1 MITQISINQQN
12 KSFSSLQGKSRL
24 DSLIDRIQSA
34 NKEINTILET
44 PIQTKKE
51 EKTQKEIDESKKE
64 EKPLKTLD
72 QKIVENDNNK
82 SVQVGLDDN
91 ENNQGINENKE
102 DNKDNNTVN
111 QDNQENPE
119 NPETQ
124 INNNND
130 NQNQEQEK
138 KNINLD
144 VEIPFVK
151 KIKKML
157 NELKIMKEKP
167 EITEE
172 EINNNVSELPKRAM
186 VEMSLSDFK
195 IKKKYESI
203 KKQLDEKNNY
213 IKKLENE
220 IVNQRILNNNLKK
233 LEGEHLLKISALE
246 DELRVMKL
254 KLLGYNTSEELNIHN
269 HQQYKTDANNC
280 GHIYGEKLVHSM
292 WVRGNNTPN
301 NNINNNNFDL
311 DNSRPILNKGERWRA
326 PWISQSQGNINRMV
340 MRNINKNL
348 YNNEN
353 IHTRTENKLGYE
365 IGEKNNFDNNN
376 RYESFK
382 SNNNNNFNGGGNN
395 FQRVSGMIL
404 ENSNKMKLT
413 KNFSNEFNRFRIG
426 NNNNNIMNKN
436 TNSNNSY
443 FK

>member
-91 ENNQGINENKE
+91 ENKE
-102 DNKDNNTVN
+102 DNKDNNNT
-111 QDNQENPE
+111 NQENPE
-119 NPETQ
+119 NRETQ

-130 NQNQEQEK
+130 NQKQEQVK

-233 LEGEHLLKISALE
+233 SEGEHLLKISALE

-365 IGEKNNFDNNN
+365 FGEKNNFDNNN

>member
-12 KSFSSLQGKSRL
+12 KSFSCLQGKFRL

-72 QKIVENDNNK
+72 QKIAENDNNK

-91 ENNQGINENKE
+91 ENNQEINENKE

-111 QDNQENPE
+111 QDNQE

-157 NELKIMKEKP
+157 NELKTMKEKP
-167 EITEE
+167 GITEE

-233 LEGEHLLKISALE
+233 SEGEHLLKISALE

-404 ENSNKMKLT
+404 ENSNKIKLT

-426 NNNNNIMNKN
+426 NNNNNIINKN

>member
-91 ENNQGINENKE
+91 ENNQEINENKK

-124 INNNND
+124 INNNSD

-233 LEGEHLLKISALE
+233 SEGEHLLKISALE

-365 IGEKNNFDNNN
+365 FGEKNNFDNNN

-382 SNNNNNFNGGGNN
+382 SNNNNFNGGGNN

-426 NNNNNIMNKN
+426 NNNNNIINKN

>member
-82 SVQVGLDDN
+82 SVQVGLDDDN

-111 QDNQENPE
+111 QENPE

-130 NQNQEQEK
+130 KQKQEQVK

-157 NELKIMKEKP
+157 NELKTMKEKP
-167 EITEE
+167 GITEE

-186 VEMSLSDFK
+186 VEMSLSD
-195 IKKKYESI
+195 
-203 KKQLDEKNNY
+203 
-213 IKKLENE
+213 
-220 IVNQRILNNNLKK
+220 LKK
-233 LEGEHLLKISALE
+233 
-246 DELRVMKL
+246 
-254 KLLGYNTSEELNIHN
+254 N
-269 HQQYKTDANNC
+269 
-280 GHIYGEKLVHSM
+280 
-292 WVRGNNTPN
+292 
-301 NNINNNNFDL
+301 
-311 DNSRPILNKGERWRA
+311 
-326 PWISQSQGNINRMV
+326 
-340 MRNINKNL
+340 
-348 YNNEN
+348 
-353 IHTRTENKLGYE
+353 
-365 IGEKNNFDNNN
+365 
-376 RYESFK
+376 
-382 SNNNNNFNGGGNN
+382 
-395 FQRVSGMIL
+395 
-404 ENSNKMKLT
+404 
-413 KNFSNEFNRFRIG
+413 
-426 NNNNNIMNKN
+426 MNQ
-436 TNSNNSY
+436 
-443 FK
+443 